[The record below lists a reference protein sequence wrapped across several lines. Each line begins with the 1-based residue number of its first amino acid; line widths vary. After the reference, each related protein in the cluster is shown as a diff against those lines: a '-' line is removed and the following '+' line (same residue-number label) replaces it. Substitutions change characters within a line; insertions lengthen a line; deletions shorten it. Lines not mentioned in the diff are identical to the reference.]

1 MRPPLAITA
10 ITVLTA
16 CALAGCTRSQVYTYA
31 KPAVKEDAF
40 NHDVAAITGTSGV
53 TRVIPRL
60 DGQGNAS
67 LEVYVDEDNQLPG
80 QQKAGELG
88 YQRVRH

>member
-1 MRPPLAITA
+1 MRPTLALA
-10 ITVLTA
+10 LA
-16 CALAGCTRSQVYTYA
+16 ALALAGCTRSQVYTYA
-31 KPAVKEDAF
+31 KPAVKEDSF
-40 NHDVAAITGTSGV
+40 NHDVAALKATSGV
-53 TRVIPRL
+53 TGVIPRL

-67 LEVYVDEDNQLPG
+67 LEIYVDEDNQLPG